1 MSDANSYVLDDE
13 HTVFIE
19 TFDVDAGHDVELV
32 SRDDKNSLDF
42 SQSINKALPAA
53 KMVIER
59 LENIASNVKEVE
71 VEFGLKFSGEVG
83 ALIAK
88 TGTEA
93 NFKIKLV
100 WSPNAAQS

>member
-1 MSDANSYVLDDE
+1 MSSANSYVLDDE
-13 HTVFIE
+13 NTVFIE
-19 TFDVDAGHDVELV
+19 TFDVDVGREVELV
-32 SRDDKNSLDF
+32 SRNDSDSLNF
-42 SQSINKALPAA
+42 SESINKALPAA

-59 LENIASNVKEVE
+59 LENIAANVKQIE

-100 WSPNAAQS
+100 WSPRTSQD